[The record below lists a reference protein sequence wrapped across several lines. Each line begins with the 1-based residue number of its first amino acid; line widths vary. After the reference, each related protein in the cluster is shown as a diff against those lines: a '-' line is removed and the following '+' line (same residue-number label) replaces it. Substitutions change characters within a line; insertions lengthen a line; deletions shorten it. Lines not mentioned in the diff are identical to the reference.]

1 MYTSQHVPQL
11 HPNGQG
17 GSTAEIPTFRKK
29 DIDISTF
36 QSHLSQGIPIVIND
50 VKIQGYWGPEYFM
63 EQYGSDTV
71 TIIDCESGAS
81 EVSTVAK
88 FFSQFGIRVKIKK
101 LKVCPL

>member
-1 MYTSQHVPQL
+1 
-11 HPNGQG
+11 
-17 GSTAEIPTFRKK
+17 
-29 DIDISTF
+29 
-36 QSHLSQGIPIVIND
+36 
-50 VKIQGYWGPEYFM
+50 M
-63 EQYGSDTV
+63 EQYGSDAV